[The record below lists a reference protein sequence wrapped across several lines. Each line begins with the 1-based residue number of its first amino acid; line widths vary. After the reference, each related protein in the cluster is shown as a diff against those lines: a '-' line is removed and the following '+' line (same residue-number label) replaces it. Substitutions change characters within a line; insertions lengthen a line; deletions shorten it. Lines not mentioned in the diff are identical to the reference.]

1 MRATARYRGIMHT
14 CKVMLA
20 EEGWRA
26 FYAGIGVNLVR
37 AVPAAMTT
45 MLTYEYLQRTIQ
57 DLQAEG
63 QARQKPQDAY
73 PV

>member
-1 MRATARYRGIMHT
+1 MRAAQRYKGVLHT
-14 CKVMLA
+14 CRVMLA

-45 MLTYEYLQRTIQ
+45 MLTYEYLQQAIQ
-57 DLQAEG
+57 DLQTEG
-63 QARQKPQDAY
+63 EALRKPPDAY